1 MFSVKNIF
9 LIIVLVVITS
19 CQSPASFSN
28 LNLNFD
34 HLEKVSLNI
43 KSLEF
48 INNYEPPYKRPYID
62 HLYDETISE
71 KVERYFQYKINTNKS
86 SKRLRIIIKEASLK
100 KISKKNSDK
109 LSIEKLFSDMSSVV
123 YHAVLKV
130 EVQVVN
136 ERGFVDVKIDTDVFI
151 REKNSGNLSI
161 NEESTIYFEIC
172 ESLILL
178 LDKQLDLQ
186 MKKYFYEYFM

>member
-1 MFSVKNIF
+1 MFNIKNIF
-9 LIIVLVVITS
+9 FIIVLVSITS

-48 INNYEPPYKRPYID
+48 INNYEPQYIRPYVD

-86 SKRLRIIIKEASLK
+86 GKRLRIILKEASLK

-109 LSIEKLFSDMSSVV
+109 LNIEKLFADRSSIV

-161 NEESTIYFEIC
+161 NEESAVYFEIC

-178 LDKQLDLQ
+178 LDKELDLQ
-186 MKKYFYEYFM
+186 MKKYFYDYLV

>member
-1 MFSVKNIF
+1 MFNIKNIF
-9 LIIVLVVITS
+9 FIIVLVSITS

-48 INNYEPPYKRPYID
+48 INNYEPQYIRPYVD

-86 SKRLRIIIKEASLK
+86 GKRLRIILKEASLK
-100 KISKKNSDK
+100 KNSKKNSDK
-109 LSIEKLFSDMSSVV
+109 LNIEKLFADRSSVV

-161 NEESTIYFEIC
+161 NEESAVYFEIC